1 MSKARREQKMLVQHM
16 ADMQGSIF
24 CEQRRIVM
32 KRGKQAIRKTDARKC
47 GFLEIPLNQPG
58 LAEYKQYI

>member
-1 MSKARREQKMLVQHM
+1 MLVQHM